1 MAIRVGFVIGQL
13 SVGGAEGQLCELLR
27 HLDSRFSPTVY
38 CLADHTGRFAEDVQ
52 HLGVPMHLVGSHG
65 IQRSLRLGRMIQEHR
80 IDLVHSWLFI
90 ANGYSAAATL
100 LGRTRPLITSARNCK
115 VQGRASQVVNS
126 IAFRCSR
133 AVVVNSRDVEEYIV
147 RHYAAPRARIHVV
160 PNGID
165 TQRFC
170 PAAPGADNGKGS
182 LIVNIGRLVQQKN
195 QALFLQAAAE
205 VAKVLPQTRFM
216 IVGDGPLRAALE
228 KQAAALGLSDRVVF
242 AGERRDVEAI
252 LRQAT
257 LFWLTSRWEGMP
269 NAVLEALASGV
280 PTIATDVGGTR
291 EVIRDGI
298 DGFIVAAGDGA
309 AFVRHTLALLGD
321 AAMQR
326 RFATGARER
335 ADAFGLKPMAQSF
348 ERLYD
353 AILTPNLRTPEPH
366 HPRTPAP

>member
-1 MAIRVGFVIGQL
+1 MSTRIGFVIGQL

-27 HLDSRFSPTVY
+27 HLNPRFTPNVY
-38 CLADHTGRFAEDVQ
+38 CLADQAGRVAADVQ
-52 HLGVPMHLVGSHG
+52 RLGVVVHSVGSRG
-65 IQRSLRLGRMIQEHR
+65 VQRSLRLGRMIREHG

-115 VQGRASQVVNS
+115 VQGRASQAVNS
-126 IAFRCSR
+126 VAFRCSR

-147 RHYAAPRARIHVV
+147 HHYAAPRARIHVIA
-160 PNGID
+160 NGID
-165 TQRFC
+165 TQRFS
-170 PAAPGADNGKGS
+170 PAAPGSANGKAS
-182 LIVNIGRLVQQKN
+182 LIVNVGRLVQQKN
-195 QALFLQAAAE
+195 QALFLQAAAQVAE
-205 VAKVLPQTRFM
+205 VRPETRFM
-216 IVGDGPLRAALE
+216 IVGDGPLRGALQ
-228 KQAAALGLSDRVVF
+228 KQAAALGLSGRVEF

-280 PTIATDVGGTR
+280 PAIATDVGGTR

-298 DGFIVAAGDGA
+298 DGFIVAPEDGA
-309 AFVRHTLALLGD
+309 AFVRHTLGLLGD
-321 AAMQR
+321 AALQQ
-326 RFATGARER
+326 RFATSARER
-335 ADAFGLKPMAQSF
+335 ADTFGLKRMAESF

-353 AILTPNLRTPEPH
+353 SVLA
-366 HPRTPAP
+366 